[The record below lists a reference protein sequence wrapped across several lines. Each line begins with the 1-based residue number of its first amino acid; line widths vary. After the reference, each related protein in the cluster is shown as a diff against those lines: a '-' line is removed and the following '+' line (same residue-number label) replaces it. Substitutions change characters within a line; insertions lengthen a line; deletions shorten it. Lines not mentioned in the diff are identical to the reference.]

1 MSKSI
6 LMKPNRPGPPLF
18 ERLGAGLLL
27 LVFIAMMAGRFSLDR
42 LSPSLPS
49 ADLRLVLL
57 YGIVLLALIW
67 FNGAREHLPKPVM
80 FGGSGLFL
88 AWAAWLAFSAGWAPA
103 GARTSDTLLDV
114 ALLVAFTLMA
124 WMLMRRL
131 PAEVTDRI
139 WKWMIVAAMIYFVL
153 AMAAGPGAQG
163 RYAAPGG
170 GPNVFVRVMVL
181 GAIASLYFSSTKKKA
196 WALLPIPFFAVGAAL
211 SGSRGG
217 LLSALLVLVI
227 FFIPIV
233 RSLGWGK
240 ILLLAFGSATSGW
253 FLLTQNNGQL
263 WKFIEERYIQQTFVE
278 GYRSGRDT
286 IAEDAIRLYQQSPV
300 IGTGMDG
307 YYVLQDDP
315 GTFEYP
321 HNLVL
326 ATMAEAGT
334 VGLVFLLA
342 CFAALVMGTW
352 RVRPVQPSVLYA
364 AGAGFYLGFTSLFS
378 GDYYDTR
385 LMWFFLGFAAVQAAK
400 GVKDSPSL
408 EGIPIPQPALQ
419 HQQPVVAGCLKNPS
433 PPAPDSP
440 ANAAMTPTCTARSSA
455 GFDL

>member
-1 MSKSI
+1 MY
-6 LMKPNRPGPPLF
+6 
-18 ERLGAGLLL
+18 ERLGAWLLL

-42 LSPSLPS
+42 LSSSLPS

-57 YGIVLLALIW
+57 YGIVLLALVW
-67 FNGAREHLPKPVM
+67 YNGAREYLPKPVK
-80 FGGSGLFL
+80 FSGAGLFL
-88 AWAAWLAFSAGWAPA
+88 AWAGWLAFSAGWAPD
-103 GARTSDTLLDV
+103 GARISATLLDV
-114 ALLVAFTLMA
+114 GLLVAFTLMA

-181 GAIASLYFSSTKKKA
+181 GAIASLYFASTKKKA
-196 WALLPIPFFAVGAAL
+196 WALLPVPFFAVGAAL

-217 LLSALLVLVI
+217 LLSALLVVLI
-227 FFIPIV
+227 FFIPIAK
-233 RSLGWGK
+233 SLGLGK
-240 ILLLAFGSATSGW
+240 MLLLSFGSAAGGW
-253 FLLTQNNGQL
+253 FLLTQNHGQIR
-263 WKFIEERYIQQTFVE
+263 KFIEERYIQQTFVE
-278 GYRSGRDT
+278 GYSSGRDT
-286 IAEDAIRLYQQSPV
+286 IAEDAMRLYQQSPV

-326 ATMAEAGT
+326 ATMAETGT
-334 VGLVFLLA
+334 VGLAFLFA
-342 CFAALVMGTW
+342 CFVALLVGTW
-352 RVRPVQPSVLYA
+352 RVRPASPSVLYA
-364 AGAGFYLGFTSLFS
+364 TGAGFYLGFTSLFS

-400 GVKDSPSL
+400 GIEDSRLSK
-408 EGIPIPQPALQ
+408 E
-419 HQQPVVAGCLKNPS
+419 HQ
-433 PPAPDSP
+433 
-440 ANAAMTPTCTARSSA
+440 RSHN
-455 GFDL
+455 